1 MHTAMTA
8 RRTEWSTPPS
18 LKGTLS
24 STVALA
30 PAPDEIQSCVGAA
43 IGSRVLLL
51 LWTNNS
57 AASPGCLAI
66 SGT

>member
-1 MHTAMTA
+1 MA
-8 RRTEWSTPPS
+8 
-18 LKGTLS
+18 
-24 STVALA
+24 
-30 PAPDEIQSCVGAA
+30 APDEIQLCVWAA

-57 AASPGCLAI
+57 AVSPGYLAI